1 MDIARYVNKN
11 KNRFEHPVILH
22 RDNDWLNFDSDNL
35 EWTDYNDPRYK
46 EYYNRTVDEKN
57 RLGRE
62 LNGEKWDYMERQPQY
77 QHI

>member
-1 MDIARYVNKN
+1 MDIAGYVNEN
-11 KNRFEHPVILH
+11 KDRFEHPVILH

-35 EWTDYNDPRYK
+35 EWTDINDPRYK

-62 LNGEKWDYMERQPQY
+62 WNGEKWDYMEKQP
-77 QHI
+77 